1 MKILRFI
8 LVMVVIGYAGW
19 LAWPFISPFLEGAGP
34 ETAAAR
40 SGAVVAL
47 DSGGDLPTAALW
59 IGAVVLY
66 LVSALLLGAGN
77 PRAVVAY
84 FLGFLAD
91 IVLRLAMSPDR
102 GVSADIAA
110 RSAEAVPAPA
120 GLGPAMDR
128 HRGSGAGGP
137 AGHGGQPPGAP
148 QPRAGAADVLTPD
161 AAACPRGR

>member
-34 ETAAAR
+34 EAAAAR

-47 DSGGDLPTAALW
+47 DSGGDMPTAALW

-120 GLGPAMDR
+120 GLDPQWIVIAALLLVGLLVMAASRRVRRSRAP
-128 HRGSGAGGP
+128 
-137 AGHGGQPPGAP
+137 GQ
-148 QPRAGAADVLTPD
+148 LTS
-161 AAACPRGR
+161 

>member
-8 LVMVVIGYAGW
+8 LVIVVIGYAGW

-34 ETAAAR
+34 EAAAAR
-40 SGAVVAL
+40 SGAAVTL
-47 DSGGDLPTAALW
+47 DSGGDMPTAALW

-66 LVSALLLGAGN
+66 LISALLLGAGN

-84 FLGFLAD
+84 FFGFLAD

-120 GLGPAMDR
+120 GLD
-128 HRGSGAGGP
+128 
-137 AGHGGQPPGAP
+137 P
-148 QPRAGAADVLTPD
+148 QWIVIAALVLVGLLVMAASRRVRRRRPVGYLTP
-161 AAACPRGR
+161 

>member
-8 LVMVVIGYAGW
+8 LVIVVIGYAGW
-19 LAWPFISPFLEGAGP
+19 LAWPVISPFLEGAGP
-34 ETAAAR
+34 EAAAAR

-47 DSGGDLPTAALW
+47 DSGGDMPTAALW

-91 IVLRLAMSPDR
+91 IVLRLAMSPNR

-120 GLGPAMDR
+120 GLDPQWIVIAALVLVGLLVMAASRRVRRRRPV
-128 HRGSGAGGP
+128 
-137 AGHGGQPPGAP
+137 GH
-148 QPRAGAADVLTPD
+148 LTP
-161 AAACPRGR
+161 

>member
-8 LVMVVIGYAGW
+8 LVSVVIGYAGW

-34 ETAAAR
+34 EAAAAR
-40 SGAVVAL
+40 SGAAVAL
-47 DSGGDLPTAALW
+47 DSGGDLTTAALW

-66 LVSALLLGAGN
+66 LISALLLGAGN

-120 GLGPAMDR
+120 GLD
-128 HRGSGAGGP
+128 
-137 AGHGGQPPGAP
+137 P
-148 QPRAGAADVLTPD
+148 QWIVIAALVLVGLLVMAASRRVRRRRPVGYLTP
-161 AAACPRGR
+161 

>member
-8 LVMVVIGYAGW
+8 LVIVVIGYAGW

-34 ETAAAR
+34 GAAAAR
-40 SGAVVAL
+40 SGAAVAL
-47 DSGGDLPTAALW
+47 DSGGDLTTAALW

-66 LVSALLLGAGN
+66 LISALLLGAGN

-120 GLGPAMDR
+120 GLD
-128 HRGSGAGGP
+128 
-137 AGHGGQPPGAP
+137 P
-148 QPRAGAADVLTPD
+148 QWIVIAALVLVGLLVMAASRRVRRRRPVGYLTP
-161 AAACPRGR
+161 

>member
-8 LVMVVIGYAGW
+8 LVIVVIGYAGW

-40 SGAVVAL
+40 SGAAVAL
-47 DSGGDLPTAALW
+47 DSGGDMTTASLW

-66 LVSALLLGAGN
+66 LLSALLLGAGN

-84 FLGFLAD
+84 ILGFAAD
-91 IVLRLAMSPDR
+91 LVLRLVMSPDR
-102 GVSADIAA
+102 GVGADIAA

-120 GLGPAMDR
+120 GLDPQWIVIAALVLVGLLVMAASRRVRRRRAP
-128 HRGSGAGGP
+128 
-137 AGHGGQPPGAP
+137 GQ
-148 QPRAGAADVLTPD
+148 LTP
-161 AAACPRGR
+161 